1 MITMRLRVL
10 LPTRVL
16 IEADARKVTAEG
28 QHGSFTLLPRHV
40 DIVAG
45 LVTGLLSWELD
56 GEESFAALD
65 GGLLIK
71 RGTDVT
77 IGTHRGVVGPALGS
91 LRHTI
96 DHEFR
101 VRDEHER
108 AARGALARLEVDF
121 IRRFLEMETDGRG

>member
-1 MITMRLRVL
+1 MSIMQLRVL
-10 LPTRVL
+10 LPSRVL
-16 IEADARKVTAEG
+16 IETDARKITAEG

-56 GEESFAALD
+56 GAESFAALD

-71 RGTDVT
+71 RGADVT
-77 IGTHRGVVGPALGS
+77 IGTHRGVVGPALGQ

-96 DHEFR
+96 DQEFR

-121 IRRFLEMETDGRG
+121 IQRFLQMEKGGRD